1 MENQYTRIDIKRK
14 PGMDIKPKFL
24 DAMSKLVSSVHIVT
38 TDGQFGKA
46 GVTVS
51 AVTSVTIDSDKPVML
66 CCLHQ
71 ESSAA
76 PVIIKNN
83 CFCINSLTSAQREI
97 ADVFAS
103 ISSLKNVDKFS
114 ISNFESLSTG
124 SPVLSNSLVSFDCKL
139 LSYDLT
145 GSHHV
150 ILGEVQDLKVNS
162 GDPLLYGNRNYVE

>member
-1 MENQYTRIDIKRK
+1 
-14 PGMDIKPKFL
+14 MDLKPKFL

-51 AVTSVTIDSDKPVML
+51 AVTSVTVESDKPIVL

-71 ESSAA
+71 DSSAA
-76 PVIIKNN
+76 PVIIKNS

-103 ISSLKNVDKFS
+103 ISTVKNIDKFS
-114 ISNFESLSTG
+114 VSTFESLSTG

-162 GDPLLYGNRNYVE
+162 GVPLLYGNRNYVD